1 MILVALTGNY
11 GMGKSTILA
20 MLGKLGII
28 TLDSDDIV
36 GSLLKQKD
44 VLEKIRELMG
54 EKVFDGNGILNKKRV
69 ADIIFR
75 NDHIRHSL
83 EDIIHPLVFERI
95 IDFLDAVNK
104 KEKLII
110 VCVPLLY
117 EKGYEERFDRTI
129 VVHTKEDVI
138 LERLE
143 KNGIKRD
150 DVLLRLKAQLPLEE
164 KITRADFVID
174 NNGTLDETMAQVEV
188 IYKKLLQ
195 EAGDGS
201 NKRS

>member
-150 DVLLRLKAQLPLEE
+150 DVLLRLKAQLPLEK